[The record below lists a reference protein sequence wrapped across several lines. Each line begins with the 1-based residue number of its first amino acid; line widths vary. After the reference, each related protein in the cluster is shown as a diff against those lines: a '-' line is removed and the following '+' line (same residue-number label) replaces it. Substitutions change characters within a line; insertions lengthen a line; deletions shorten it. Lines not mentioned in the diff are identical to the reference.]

1 MSTETFTFFGV
12 MVWAKPDELEEWKEV
27 FHVLVDEGVVDPVE
41 QKMLGIVYRYVGE
54 FDAELI

>member
-1 MSTETFTFFGV
+1 M
-12 MVWAKPDELEEWKEV
+12 
-27 FHVLVDEGVVDPVE
+27 LVDEGVVDPVE

>member
-1 MSTETFTFFGV
+1 
-12 MVWAKPDELEEWKEV
+12 
-27 FHVLVDEGVVDPVE
+27 VLVNEGVIVPVE

>member
-1 MSTETFTFFGV
+1 